1 MNDQSKSSG
10 LSKCEKLI
18 ERYEEFHQHSTN
30 RLIHFF
36 CVPAI
41 ALSLIGLL
49 WSIKIADVA
58 IPTTEYFLTLNVG
71 AIFICLA
78 ALYYLT
84 LSVGSFLGMVVFG
97 LMASLLCISF
107 EMSPYSL
114 LMVSLV
120 MFVLAWVGQFIG
132 HHMEGKRPAFT
143 EDIQFLLVSPA
154 WLLDVL
160 YKNPLKSVPVLGV
173 LFFGSYL
180 GVNQLF
186 AAEHVPDFSA
196 SLKRADQ
203 YEVKIIRD
211 KWGVPHVIGKTDADV
226 AYGLAYAH
234 AEDDFKTIEQVI
246 LAARGKLASVEG
258 IKAAPNDYYVHLTK
272 IWEGMDERFV
282 KLDPEL
288 QSLCQGYADGLN
300 LYASRN
306 RDLLIPSIWPAKPQ
320 DLIAGFVHKLPLF
333 IGLHRDIGRLMKPS
347 DKPQKNASVLNPGGA
362 PVGSNF
368 LAVSPSRSADQAT
381 RVCIN
386 THQPWTGPVSW
397 YEAHLV
403 TDKNNV
409 YGGLFPGSPVIL
421 SGHNENITWGHTVN
435 QPDLVDIFELEINP
449 NNKNQY
455 KVDGKWLELE
465 QRVAPI
471 EVKLIKDYRLTVKRE
486 LLYSIFGP
494 SMRVGEKV
502 YAIRYGG
509 MDQFRQLEQW
519 WRMGRAKNLG
529 EFKEAM
535 RVQALS
541 MFNTGYADKEGNIFY
556 VYNGLIP
563 KRALGHDWSGTLEGN
578 RRDLI
583 WDEYIPFDD
592 LPQVENPAAGFL
604 QNCNSNPFQT
614 TLGDGN
620 PDEEKFDPSC
630 GIEKEMTNRARRA
643 LELFGGDKEITR
655 EEFFAYKYDKSY
667 AAKSNF
673 RKVIGNFIDTVKLAD
688 AELQEELELIRD
700 WDGSFDKANRS
711 AALVLMTFRPR
722 SNAVKLKFNQDKFL
736 ENLRETS
743 KALRKNFGRVDVEW
757 GKVNRLVRGVE
768 SFPLGGASDTLR
780 AIYGEPQKDGT
791 LSAKAGDCFI
801 QFVEWDK
808 NGKLQSWAIH
818 QFGSATVDSKSPH
831 YSDQSPLFSEEKE
844 RRTWFKREEV
854 LANAK
859 RVYKP

>member
-1 MNDQSKSSG
+1 MDSESSG

-30 RLIHFF
+30 RLIHFI
-36 CVPAI
+36 CVPVI

-49 WSIKIADVA
+49 WSIKITDVA
-58 IPTTEYFLTLNVG
+58 IPRTEYFLTLNVG

-78 ALYYLT
+78 AVYYLT
-84 LSVGSFLGMVVFG
+84 LSFGSFLGMLVFG
-97 LMASLLCISF
+97 LVASLLCISF

-114 LMVSLV
+114 LTVSLV
-120 MFVLAWVGQFIG
+120 VFVVAWIGQFIG
-132 HHMEGKRPAFT
+132 HDMEGKKPAFT

-160 YKNPLKSVPVLGV
+160 YKNPIKGLPVLAV
-173 LFFGSYL
+173 IFFGLYL

-186 AAEHVPDFSA
+186 AAKGVPNFSA
-196 SLKRADQ
+196 SLNRAGQ
-203 YEVKIIRD
+203 YQVQIARD
-211 KWGVPHVIGKTDADV
+211 KWGVPHIIGKTDADT

-234 AEDDFKTIEQVI
+234 SEDDFLTIQQVI

-272 IWEGMDERFV
+272 IWERMDERFA

-288 QSLCQGYADGLN
+288 KAVCQGYADGLN
-300 LYASRN
+300 LYASQHSEGLVPN
-306 RDLLIPSIWPAKPQ
+306 LWPAEPE

-333 IGLHRDIGRLMKPS
+333 IGLHRDIGRLMKPA
-347 DKPQKNASVLNPGGA
+347 DKPKKRASVLNPDGV

-368 LAVSPSRSADQAT
+368 LAVGPTRSADKAT
-381 RVCIN
+381 RACIN
-386 THQPWTGPVSW
+386 THQPWTGPVAW
-397 YEAHLV
+397 YEAHLISE
-403 TDKNNV
+403 KNNV

-421 SGHNENITWGHTVN
+421 LGHNENIAWGHTVN
-435 QPDLVDIFELEINP
+435 QPDLVDVFELEMNP
-449 NNKNQY
+449 KNKKQY

-465 QRVAPI
+465 QSVAPI
-471 EVKLIKDYRLTVKRE
+471 EVKLVRDYRLTVKRE
-486 LLYSIFGP
+486 LLHSIFGP
-494 SMRVGEKV
+494 AMRVEEKV

-519 WRMGRAKNLG
+519 WRMGKAKNLK

-535 RVQALS
+535 RIHALS

-556 VYNGLIP
+556 VYNALIP
-563 KRALGHDWSGTLEGN
+563 KRAAGHDWSGILQGN
-578 RRDLI
+578 SRELI
-583 WDEYIPFDD
+583 WDEYIPFDE

-604 QNCNSNPFQT
+604 QNCNSNPFKT
-614 TLGDGN
+614 TLGDDN
-620 PDEEKFDPSC
+620 PDESKFDQSC
-630 GIEKEMTNRARRA
+630 GIEKTMTNRARRA
-643 LELFGGDKEITR
+643 LELYGGDKSITR
-655 EEFFAYKYDKSY
+655 EEFFAYKYDKTY
-667 AAKSNF
+667 AEESSF
-673 RKVIGNFIDTVKLAD
+673 RKAIDNFLKTVKLPAG
-688 AELQEELELIRD
+688 ELQEELDLIRG

-722 SNAVKLKFNQDKFL
+722 SNVQRLKLNQEKFL
-736 ENLRETS
+736 GYLREAS
-743 KALRKNFGRVDVEW
+743 GILRKNFGRVDVEW
-757 GKVNRLVRGVE
+757 GKVNRLVRGKK

-801 QFVEWDK
+801 QFVEWDEE
-808 NGKLQSWAIH
+808 GKLQSWAIH
-818 QFGSATVDSKSPH
+818 QFGSATADAKSPH

-844 RRTWFKREEV
+844 RKILFERENV

-859 RVYKP
+859 KVYKP